1 MATFVA
7 TNSGGVKKTPM
18 IILKECFFF
27 VLVST
32 SWVSDWQVCK
42 DSHWN
47 NRTTFVFHKIVIYN
61 PWTWKQSEDSLKIS
75 LTAKR
80 SEFTDVQKL
89 FLLRREIEDNIDHYV
104 SCRVFFLLIK
114 RESLMFS
121 LRKYCLDFLIFTM
134 IDSKFHF
141 SPTFTSNLFFW
152 TRNKNDRRLKHDIIH
167 LVKCTSMIISIV
179 MPSYPNVTLF
189 LCHISERWPTACTL
203 DTTINHKIL

>member
-7 TNSGGVKKTPM
+7 KNSGGVKKKPM
-18 IILKECFFF
+18 IILKEFFFF

-32 SWVSDWQVCK
+32 SGASDWQVCK

-89 FLLRREIEDNIDHYV
+89 FLLWREIEDKIDHYV
-104 SCRVFFLLIK
+104 SSRVFFLCEATEDAGDWRNNKLT
-114 RESLMFS
+114 
-121 LRKYCLDFLIFTM
+121 RK
-134 IDSKFHF
+134 
-141 SPTFTSNLFFW
+141 SNN
-152 TRNKNDRRLKHDIIH
+152 T
-167 LVKCTSMIISIV
+167 
-179 MPSYPNVTLF
+179 
-189 LCHISERWPTACTL
+189 
-203 DTTINHKIL
+203 